1 MYKTFKIVNYLTNN
15 RIFLLIFIIIC
26 ASLFELAILSLLT
39 PIFNY
44 FSGTSSVINFLNL
57 ESILEKKIDIKIFLL
72 LFLIIF
78 TIRCFLSIIISY
90 NKGKLIKQIND
101 KLSERIYSN
110 YIKKDF
116 AFFAIN
122 NSSKLISDII
132 FEVQK
137 FSYGV
142 VDSLLICFTEIF
154 LILSVLIYLL
164 SVYFKE
170 GFLLIIFFLSFFIIF
185 YKYFKVKFQNLGKIK
200 IEHDTKKLDDL
211 QTSFYIIQNIKL
223 DNLESFFNQK
233 FKISTNQSSKSS
245 FYLQFVGEAF
255 KPIIEFIVFLIFCA
269 IIYIFFIY
277 FQLPK
282 QEIFFMISLFIIGI
296 FRILPSFNKV
306 FHNLN
311 NFKFNYLTID
321 IIYSKIFEYDFSNTI
336 FQEDI
341 YHKFKFNKVIEFK
354 NVDFSYSE
362 NKKGNLQN
370 INIKIKKNKIIG
382 IFGESG
388 SGKTTLL
395 NLICYLLKPSSGNI
409 FVDDMPI
416 EKVFKSF
423 QKVIGYVSQRVYL
436 TDDTIINNIILGKEK
451 NTFNYKLFDE
461 VIKKS
466 GLESAIKTFPLG
478 KDTVIGERGSRL
490 SGGQQQR
497 IGIARALY
505 KEPEILILDEA
516 TSALDVNSEKEI
528 FNVIQTLKNKIT
540 IIIVSHKKSIMEFC
554 DTRFKVEK
562 HNVTEEL

>member
-1 MYKTFKIVNYLTNN
+1 MYKTLKIVNYLTNN

-26 ASLFELAILSLLT
+26 ASLFELVILSLLT

-57 ESILEKKIDIKIFLL
+57 ESIFEKKIDIKIFLL

-78 TIRCFLSIIISY
+78 TIRCFLSILISY

-116 AFFAIN
+116 VFFTNN

-154 LILSVLIYLL
+154 LILSILIYLL
-164 SVYFKE
+164 TIYFKE

-200 IEHDTKKLDDL
+200 IEHDTKKLNDL

-255 KPIIEFIVFLIFCA
+255 KPIIEFIVFLIFCT

-277 FQLPK
+277 FKLPK

-321 IIYSKIFEYDFSNTI
+321 IIYSKIFEYDVSNI
-336 FQEDI
+336 FYQEDI

-362 NKKGNLQN
+362 NKKDNLQN
-370 INIKIKKNKIIG
+370 INIKINKNKIIG

-395 NLICYLLKPSSGNI
+395 NLICYLLKPSAGNI
-409 FVDDMPI
+409 FVDDVPI

-451 NTFNYKLFDE
+451 IFFNYKLFDE

-466 GLESAIKTFPLG
+466 GLESTIKTFPLG

-528 FNVIQTLKNKIT
+528 FNVIQTLRNKIT

-562 HNVTEEL
+562 NNVTEEL

>member
-26 ASLFELAILSLLT
+26 ASLFELTILSLLT

-57 ESILEKKIDIKIFLL
+57 ESIFDKKIDIKIFLL

-116 AFFAIN
+116 VFFANN

-185 YKYFKVKFQNLGKIK
+185 YKYFKAKFQNLGKIK

-269 IIYIFFIY
+269 IVYIFFIY

-336 FQEDI
+336 SQEDI

-362 NKKGNLQN
+362 NKKNNLQN

-388 SGKTTLL
+388 SGTTTLL

-528 FNVIQTLKNKIT
+528 YNVIQTLKNKIT

>member
-116 AFFAIN
+116 AFFANN

-170 GFLLIIFFLSFFIIF
+170 GFLLILFFLSFFIIF

-478 KDTVIGERGSRL
+478 KDTVIGERGSKL